1 MRTDFIA
8 ALCSILVATLLG
20 SCAAVDQFGWR
31 VRDGNLNSQD
41 ALNQETLLNI
51 IRARDLQPLNFFAIT
66 QVSGG
71 QTETLNTG
79 MPTVTF
85 GPAAWVAQH
94 QSPITNSLS
103 SGVTGG
109 YQGNPLVSTTFQSA
123 MLSPIDLRTAALL
136 VGSHPREPVFH
147 AILSEIVFR
156 QVSTN
161 KAFALIN
168 DPTGDQPGYDC
179 PDRVK
184 SNGTITAILVNN
196 CNYSMFLNYLAI
208 FIDGGLTVELFPT
221 VQSQTKTPP

>member
-1 MRTDFIA
+1 
-8 ALCSILVATLLG
+8 
-20 SCAAVDQFGWR
+20 
-31 VRDGNLNSQD
+31 
-41 ALNQETLLNI
+41 
-51 IRARDLQPLNFFAIT
+51 
-66 QVSGG
+66 
-71 QTETLNTG
+71 
-79 MPTVTF
+79 
-85 GPAAWVAQH
+85 
-94 QSPITNSLS
+94 
-103 SGVTGG
+103 
-109 YQGNPLVSTTFQSA
+109 

-208 FIDGGLTVELFPT
+208 FIDGGLTVELSSNGAIANKNTRRSREQGLIHRDFLRLLSAMFVLIQRASFFHRRRHQAGLQHNKAKCTSPN
-221 VQSQTKTPP
+221 SGRRH